1 MYQCLRGDF
10 MRLLLDNLFYTTNDP
25 NRIEE
30 LQSFG
35 ALIVSGE
42 KEEVKDELKIDD
54 SSNLK
59 NLKVEEL
66 EKLCDEKGID
76 RSGATKKAEL
86 IELLK

>member
-1 MYQCLRGDF
+1 

-35 ALIVSGE
+35 ALVVSE
-42 KEEVKDELKIDD
+42 DKEEVKDELKIDD

-59 NLKVEEL
+59 NLKLEEL
-66 EKLCDEKGID
+66 EKLCDEKCID
-76 RSGATKKAEL
+76 RGKAKTKAEL
-86 IELLK
+86 MELLK

>member
-1 MYQCLRGDF
+1 
-10 MRLLLDNLFYTTNDP
+10 MRLRLDNLYYTTDNP
-25 NRIEE
+25 NKIIE
-30 LQSFG
+30 LQELG
-35 ALIVSGE
+35 AEIVDGE
-42 KEEVKDELKIDD
+42 VIVDEDKTKLDD
-54 SSNLK
+54 KSNLE

>member
-10 MRLLLDNLFYTTNDP
+10 MRLLLDNLFYTTSDP

-54 SSNLK
+54 NSNLK

-66 EKLCDEKGID
+66 EKLCDEKGLD
-76 RSGATKKAEL
+76 RGKAKTKAEL

>member
-1 MYQCLRGDF
+1 
-10 MRLLLDNLFYTTNDP
+10 MRLLFDNLFHTTNDP

-30 LQSFG
+30 FQSLG
-35 ALIVSGE
+35 ALVVSE
-42 KEEVKDELKIDD
+42 DKEEAKDELKIDD

-66 EKLCDEKGID
+66 EKLCDEKGLD
-76 RSGATKKAEL
+76 RGKAKTKAEL

>member
-1 MYQCLRGDF
+1 

-54 SSNLK
+54 NSNLK

>member
-1 MYQCLRGDF
+1 

-30 LQSFG
+30 LQSLG
-35 ALIVSGE
+35 ALVVSE
-42 KEEVKDELKIDD
+42 DKEEVKDELKIDD

>member
-1 MYQCLRGDF
+1 

-42 KEEVKDELKIDD
+42 KEEAKDELKIDN

-66 EKLCDEKGID
+66 EKLCDEKGLD
-76 RSGATKKAEL
+76 RGKAKTKAEL
-86 IELLK
+86 IKLLK

>member
-1 MYQCLRGDF
+1 
-10 MRLLLDNLFYTTNDP
+10 MRLLFDNLFHTTNDP

-30 LQSFG
+30 LQSLG
-35 ALIVSGE
+35 ALVVSE
-42 KEEVKDELKIDD
+42 DKEEAKDELKIDD

-66 EKLCDEKGID
+66 EKLCDEKGLD
-76 RSGATKKAEL
+76 RGRAKTKAEL

>member
-1 MYQCLRGDF
+1 
-10 MRLLLDNLFYTTNDP
+10 MRLLLVNLFHTTYDP
-25 NRIEE
+25 KRIEE
-30 LQSFG
+30 LQSLG
-35 ALIVSGE
+35 AIVVSGE
-42 KEEVKDELKIDD
+42 KEKVKDELKIED

>member
-1 MYQCLRGDF
+1 
-10 MRLLLDNLFYTTNDP
+10 MRLLLDNLFYTTYDP

-30 LQSFG
+30 LQSLG
-35 ALIVSGE
+35 ALVVSGDE
-42 KEEVKDELKIDD
+42 EEVKDELKIDD
-54 SSNLK
+54 NSNLK